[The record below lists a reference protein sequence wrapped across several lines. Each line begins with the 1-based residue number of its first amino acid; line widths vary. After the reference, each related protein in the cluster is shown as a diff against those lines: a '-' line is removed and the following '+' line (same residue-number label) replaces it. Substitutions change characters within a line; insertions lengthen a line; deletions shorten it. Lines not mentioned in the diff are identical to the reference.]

1 MLIWVLGHFWHPIFG
16 LKMVSQNSLR
26 YVCQMTT
33 YFKASSIK
41 SNFKMLRKNV
51 TDPMKSS
58 LSWLAHQSCDDMFL
72 MSKWNQSKYF
82 DYAIER
88 DYGTDYGICCW
99 YTPQLNY
106 TEIAEDMIRKK
117 IAEPDW
123 GAWFHKIPKVFHFF
137 HEIRCK
143 WITEYL
149 GSQDRDRPWILNA
162 VGHWNIWLLRLH
174 WSFRRFKAGSCPPPG
189 HANHETKGFPHFSWN
204 WESDCCDSYFIIDLW
219 QCNVKV
225 ITSIHH
231 ASRSTHHHIAAIF
244 QIVAWD
250 KKLLWRRW
258 DISQLLTKVPRIQVR
273 L

>member
-1 MLIWVLGHFWHPIFG
+1 
-16 LKMVSQNSLR
+16 
-26 YVCQMTT
+26 
-33 YFKASSIK
+33 
-41 SNFKMLRKNV
+41 MLRKNV

-123 GAWFHKIPKVFHFF
+123 GAWFHKIPKVFHFI

-143 WITEYL
+143 WIKEYL

-162 VGHWNIWLLRLH
+162 VGH
-174 WSFRRFKAGSCPPPG
+174 
-189 HANHETKGFPHFSWN
+189 
-204 WESDCCDSYFIIDLW
+204 
-219 QCNVKV
+219 
-225 ITSIHH
+225 
-231 ASRSTHHHIAAIF
+231 
-244 QIVAWD
+244 
-250 KKLLWRRW
+250 
-258 DISQLLTKVPRIQVR
+258 
-273 L
+273 